1 MAGRN
6 VLIFLVALALFEGT
20 VGWVVSPF
28 QGAEKVEKKFAYYA
42 AHRDD
47 YDFVFV
53 GSSRVMNQL
62 SPKVFDAQMAAG
74 GHPCRSFNLGVA
86 AMFLPECSFLIDRV
100 RALHAR
106 RLRGVVIE
114 LSDPAPRHDAEHPL
128 TERDIYWHHLA
139 PTALACAA
147 VWIDPDWRA
156 TTPERVAQVWLQTT
170 IFARCLLHLGAGPPL
185 VETVRKWPS
194 RHVDTRSPAREITG
208 PDGDGF
214 FPLTHTLGQ
223 GEAGVAKT
231 GGSTPDLQ
239 AFEASV
245 AGLRTTTR
253 DPAPNPLARS
263 VLCGQLARCVTE
275 LKRDG
280 VRPFF
285 FIGPGTTR
293 ETVFLGLRAD
303 GTLPTLFAF
312 NDPVAHP
319 DLYALDMRA
328 DRNHLNAAGA
338 ARLSRQL
345 AQAIATAEGGAR

>member
-1 MAGRN
+1 MAGTN
-6 VLIFLVALALFEGT
+6 VLIFLVALALFDWIAGR
-20 VGWVVSPF
+20 VGSPF

-47 YDFVFV
+47 YDFVFI

-62 SPKVFDAQMAAG
+62 SPKVFDAQMAAA

-86 AMFLPECSFLIDRV
+86 AMFLPECSFLIDQM
-100 RALHAR
+100 RALHPR
-106 RLRGVVIE
+106 RLRGMVIE
-114 LSDPAPRHDAEHPL
+114 LSNPAPRHDVEHPL

-147 VWIDPDWRA
+147 VWTDPDWRA
-156 TTPERVAQVWLQTT
+156 ATSERVAQVWLQTT

-185 VETVRKWPS
+185 VESIRKWSS
-194 RHVDTRSPAREITG
+194 RHADARSLSREIAG
-208 PDGDGF
+208 SDGDGF

-239 AFEASV
+239 VFESSV
-245 AGLRTTTR
+245 AGLRATAQVFR
-253 DPAPNPLARS
+253 PNPLALSILRDHL
-263 VLCGQLARCVTE
+263 VRCAGD
-275 LKRDG
+275 LGRDG
-280 VRPFF
+280 IQPFF

-293 ETVFLGLRAD
+293 EAVFLGLRAD

-312 NDPVAHP
+312 NDPEAHP
-319 DLYALDMRA
+319 DLYALDVRA
-328 DRNHLNAAGA
+328 DRNHLNATGA
-338 ARLSRQL
+338 ERLSRQL
-345 AQAIATAEGGAR
+345 AQAIASADHGGR